1 MDISVAY
8 NDLLLYLEP
17 QPLGSDGKLRMLNQ
31 GAIVTYKEFSLRL
44 DGHCGIVEG
53 EVNDQPNYVWVRWV
67 GDTQQ
72 RKEYIPDLE
81 VL

>member
-1 MDISVAY
+1 M
-8 NDLLLYLEP
+8 
-17 QPLGSDGKLRMLNQ
+17 GSDGNLRMLNQ

-44 DGHCGIVEG
+44 DGYCGIVEG
-53 EVNDQPNYVWVRWV
+53 TVNDQPNYVWVRWV
-67 GDTQQ
+67 GDTQK